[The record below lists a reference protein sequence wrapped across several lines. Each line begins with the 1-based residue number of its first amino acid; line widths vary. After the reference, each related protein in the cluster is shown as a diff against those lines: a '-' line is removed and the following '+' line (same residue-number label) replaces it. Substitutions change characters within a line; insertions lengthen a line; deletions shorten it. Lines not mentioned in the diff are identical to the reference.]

1 MPDERTPD
9 DGADAEK
16 TRVTSLL
23 PSESAAP
30 ESLRTLRLD
39 ESVRLREE
47 LQAALRD
54 ARKPTVVVMSGSAV
68 GQRHRL
74 PGSVVL
80 GRDPSAEVV
89 LSDTGISWRHAR
101 IEDRGD
107 RWCVVDL
114 GSTNG
119 TMVHGRRVD
128 EHALEHGDKV
138 VLGRT
143 VLRFELQDRLEEAFD
158 EQVQRLLNIDDLSG
172 LYVRRRFDQEL
183 AQLIEAAR
191 ARSSAVSLLVMDMDG
206 IKKINDT
213 HGHLFGA
220 YTIGETG
227 RIIGRVIEGRGV
239 GSRFGGDEFCAVLP
253 DHDVEMGVAVAGEI
267 HRAVNEHPFAREGVS
282 LRPGICVGVA
292 AFPADAVDA
301 ESLFQRADEALYR
314 AKQGGRNRVCR

>member
-9 DGADAEK
+9 DAANPTK
-16 TRVTSLL
+16 TL
-23 PSESAAP
+23 PTPPTRSESAAP
-30 ESLRTLRLD
+30 ESLRTLPL
-39 ESVRLREE
+39 EEGVRLREE

-74 PGSVVL
+74 LASVVL
-80 GRDPSAEVV
+80 GRDPQAEVV
-89 LSDTGISWRHAR
+89 LTDTGISWRHAR

-107 RWCVVDL
+107 RWWVVDL

-119 TMVHGRRVD
+119 TLVNGQRIT
-128 EHALEHGDKV
+128 EHRLSHGDKV

-143 VLRFELQDRLEEAFD
+143 VVRFELQDRLEEAFD
-158 EQVQRLLNIDDLSG
+158 EQVQRLLNVDDLSG

-183 AQLIEAAR
+183 SVLVDAAR
-191 ARSSAVSLLVMDMDG
+191 ARGTTVALLVMDMDG

-227 RIIGRVIEGRGV
+227 HLIGRVIEGRGI
-239 GSRFGGDEFCAVLP
+239 GSRFGGDEFCAALP
-253 DHDVEMGVAVAGEI
+253 DHDTARAEQVAWEI
-267 HRAVNEHPFAREGVS
+267 HRAVNEHPFAREGIA

-292 AFPADAVDA
+292 AFPEDAGDA
-301 ESLFQRADEALYR
+301 EALFQRADEALYR